1 MPALDPERGID
12 PGHVLA
18 ICSQAISPPG
28 RLIQAVARPGGVL
41 VCLSSRPA
49 ARDVRGALDRVGY
62 LVATAGTGRD
72 LLVPGWSPGNLESRL
87 AAMRA
92 VIQQLADHQ
101 SVTARAVI
109 RQFRDRPGG
118 PLLSRADQGLL
129 DQAGNRLRAWVAAR
143 SGIHAPHDPAIQPA
157 DAGNALRLRAAWALE
172 QSIDDLIE
180 RHLRVAGHALHLFA
194 SFSTQMG
201 GDHAQD
207 AAIRQAGVAFHLGA
221 DATQGSSALVPGTE
235 GLGPGEPLVS
245 RPPAR
250 PQALPGQ
257 AVVREFPAAATGGT
271 AGPPPVPLS
280 RPGGPRFPAG
290 RASRGP
296 HRP

>member
-1 MPALDPERGID
+1 MPALDPDRGVD

-18 ICSQAISPPG
+18 ICPQAISTPG
-28 RLIQAVARPGGVL
+28 RLVYAVARPGGVL
-41 VCLSSRPA
+41 VCLSSRPT

-109 RQFRDRPGG
+109 AQFRDRPGG

-143 SGIHAPHDPAIQPA
+143 SGIHAAHDPAIQPA

-180 RHLRVAGHALHLFA
+180 RHLRVAGHALNLFA
-194 SFSTQMG
+194 SLSTQMN

-207 AAIRQAGVAFHLGA
+207 TAIRQAGIALHLGA
-221 DATQGSSALVPGTE
+221 DATQGSAAPVPTE
-235 GLGPGEPLVS
+235 GVGPGVPVVS
-245 RPPAR
+245 RPGR

-271 AGPPPVPLS
+271 AGPPPAPLS
-280 RPGGPRFPAG
+280 LLGGPRFPVG